1 MCKMFQKMT
10 MIYTNLE
17 FHMNKNTDYTKTG
30 GQDSFLDL

>member
-17 FHMNKNTDYTKTG
+17 FHMNKNMWIILKLVVKIL
-30 GQDSFLDL
+30 F